1 MGSDLRKRSPAAS
14 SQRSITELCNGR
26 RRRRTKD
33 DSTGTGVVD
42 EVLPNALFRVTLE
55 DGRTV
60 RAGIAPSLRH
70 AVVRLIGGSKVTVKL
85 SKLDPGRG
93 QIITKLQ

>member
-1 MGSDLRKRSPAAS
+1 MGSDLPARSQAAF
-14 SQRSITELCNGR
+14 SQRSVTELSQA

-33 DSTGTGVVD
+33 DSTGTGVID

-60 RAGIAPSLRH
+60 RVGIAPSLRH
-70 AVVRLIGGSKVTVKL
+70 AVVRLIAGSQVAVKL

-93 QIITKLQ
+93 QITKKLR

>member
-1 MGSDLRKRSPAAS
+1 MGV
-14 SQRSITELCNGR
+14 I
-26 RRRRTKD
+26 
-33 DSTGTGVVD
+33 D

-70 AVVRLIGGSKVTVKL
+70 AIVRLIAGSQVVVKL
-85 SKLDPGRG
+85 SKLDPSRG
-93 QIITKLQ
+93 QIIKKLS

>member
-1 MGSDLRKRSPAAS
+1 MGSDLRTRSPTAF
-14 SQRSITELCNGR
+14 SQRSHTELCHVR

-33 DSTGTGVVD
+33 DSTGTGVIE

-70 AVVRLIGGSKVTVKL
+70 ALVRLISGSKVTVKL
-85 SKLDPGRG
+85 STLDPGRG
-93 QIITKLQ
+93 QIIKKLS

>member
-1 MGSDLRKRSPAAS
+1 MGSDLPARSPPAF
-14 SQRSITELCNGR
+14 SQRSNTEIRYAR

-33 DSTGTGVVD
+33 DSTGTGVIN

-70 AVVRLIGGSKVTVKL
+70 ALVRLIAGSKVVVQL

-93 QIITKLQ
+93 QIIKKLS

>member
-1 MGSDLRKRSPAAS
+1 
-14 SQRSITELCNGR
+14 
-26 RRRRTKD
+26 
-33 DSTGTGVVD
+33 
-42 EVLPNALFRVTLE
+42 LFRVILE

-70 AVVRLIGGSKVTVKL
+70 AIVRLISGSKVTVKL

-93 QIITKLQ
+93 QIIKKLT